1 MHKNARAN
9 EDWHTYGI
17 LTFLWDWS
25 EDGNSEKLSLD
36 KQTCLSSSSSFF

>member
-25 EDGNSEKLSLD
+25 EDGNSERQIMEVLLYHHAMKFD
-36 KQTCLSSSSSFF
+36 I